1 MPNLSSRGI
10 VSNMRCVFQGNAGA
24 PRRPSQAQTGN
35 TAIVGGAN
43 TSAPTASPINSAA
56 PVLVIVG
63 RFDHCGALS
72 KSGSLA
78 IFAAIGRASVGRQPS
93 CGSIGAVFGSRI
105 KCDHGSRSSFMDRV
119 NNRFKDRKA
128 LQADTGANYNAGIIS
143 RGQVMLYR
151 LPGRSIRTDV
161 ADIALPSPVC
171 HLSQRK

>member
-10 VSNMRCVFQGNAGA
+10 VSHMRCVFQGNAGA

-35 TAIVGGAN
+35 TAIVGGTN

-78 IFAAIGRASVGRQPS
+78 MLTDDGCGGAGVRSDTAINATPFGRYRKLPYRRPAATMG
-93 CGSIGAVFGSRI
+93 
-105 KCDHGSRSSFMDRV
+105 
-119 NNRFKDRKA
+119 
-128 LQADTGANYNAGIIS
+128 
-143 RGQVMLYR
+143 
-151 LPGRSIRTDV
+151 
-161 ADIALPSPVC
+161 
-171 HLSQRK
+171 